1 MCGDKT
7 DVPWALCTCVFR
19 AVIGVRT
26 SAVSFSAKYRA
37 GPWQIKKQTHMQRR
51 NNLNLRGEGCVPAG
65 YYPTLTSGPL
75 PLPRE
80 RLIGPERML
89 CRGKWGTGSLLEPS
103 GFPAKVQDIQT
114 GLLLVFKLC
123 FF

>member
-1 MCGDKT
+1 M
-7 DVPWALCTCVFR
+7 
-19 AVIGVRT
+19 
-26 SAVSFSAKYRA
+26 
-37 GPWQIKKQTHMQRR
+37 
-51 NNLNLRGEGCVPAG
+51 PAG

>member
-1 MCGDKT
+1 M
-7 DVPWALCTCVFR
+7 PWALCTCVFR

-37 GPWQIKKQTHMQRR
+37 GPWKIKKQTHMQRR
-51 NNLNLRGEGCVPAG
+51 NNLDLRGEGCMPVG
-65 YYPTLTSGPL
+65 YYPTFTSGPL

-80 RLIGPERML
+80 RLNSPERMP
-89 CRGKWGTGSLLEPS
+89 CQGKWGTGSLMEPS
-103 GFPAKVQDIQT
+103 GFPDEVQDIQT
-114 GLLLVFKLC
+114 RLLLVFKLC